1 MSGVQGGV
9 PSGEIT
15 GDRMRQRA
23 SINQILDPEAV
34 IVIPAILI
42 LPFLP
47 ATLGVCGA
55 AAAAA
60 AADCRLLG
68 LMHDELFQ
76 LARLLSGGWQQ
87 SPTARAA
94 AEKRTGS

>member
-1 MSGVQGGV
+1 
-9 PSGEIT
+9 
-15 GDRMRQRA
+15 MRQRA

-34 IVIPAILI
+34 VVIPAILI

-47 ATLGVCGA
+47 ATLGVCG
-55 AAAAA
+55 AA